1 MNIQEQVNESVANTA
16 INENATDTPTPIEK
30 PITGVF
36 AQQAKIKIDKRTGEK
51 VVDKDANENVI
62 YSNSFTFTME
72 NKSKEDFPAT
82 ISARRIQ
89 ALKMVEP
96 KAFRL
101 DETKDYV
108 RTNVISFK
116 ASEEKGFPPAVRAWY
131 RPKAEPVTI

>member
-116 ASEEKGFPPAVRAWY
+116 ASEEKGFPQAVRAWY